1 MQFVENKYKQWY
13 ENIISSARNRTIK
26 GYTERHHIIPKSLGG
41 TNELSNL
48 VRLTAREHFI
58 CHLLLTKFTIG
69 YDKKLMDFA
78 LGKFIQNSPLQQRTF
93 NYWEYNK
100 IRKSISA
107 ARTGHK
113 FSEETKKK
121 MSEKA
126 KGRTP
131 WNKGVTGLT
140 HSEESNK
147 KRSDTLTGR
156 KRSDEFCQKVSASK
170 IGHTSGMTGKKHTNE
185 TKKKMSSKAI
195 TQEHRDN
202 ISKSKKN
209 VPFSSQHLENLS
221 KINKI
226 NGAKRKSIPKP
237 KTTCPHCGKE
247 GGNSLMTRYHFNNC
261 KTKNITREQ

>member
-93 NYWEYNK
+93 NSWEYNK

-185 TKKKMSSKAI
+185 TKKKMSSKLL
-195 TQEHRDN
+195 HRN
-202 ISKSKKN
+202 TEIILANQKKTYRL
-209 VPFSSQHLENLS
+209 VV
-221 KINKI
+221 
-226 NGAKRKSIPKP
+226 SI
-237 KTTCPHCGKE
+237 
-247 GGNSLMTRYHFNNC
+247 
-261 KTKNITREQ
+261 